1 MFRVTLLK
9 FNKMKFLFA
18 AVGLMLILVSLGM
31 FIFLSPKEKPEA
43 PAWSQSVETSPQD
56 LKIQDINIPAVDKIS
71 LSILKEGEDPEL
83 IRTETVVCNDEVYI
97 FDVVSYQERT
107 YFFNDI
113 YKNYRSPENFI
124 VRLKAPRGGE
134 EGAFMILATPK
145 VDCDRIYLTT
155 FILKTYEPVGRIFE
169 WRIGE
174 KTVRELSI
182 SQEFWE
188 YYVMSFDHHLSLFFD
203 GPRWLSPGHEKI
215 LVAHQN
221 EPTAKNER
229 CDYRTL
235 RLLRLRDDKS
245 ELVAQLPRGET
256 FDNGREY
263 LGRGDLLLLCDGF
276 NFGWIDESTIFYDV
290 FDKTKDAP
298 SREVKSLVIE

>member
-1 MFRVTLLK
+1 M
-9 FNKMKFLFA
+9 FA
-18 AVGLMLILVSLGM
+18 AVGLIFILVFLGM
-31 FIFLSPKEKPEA
+31 FIFLGLKEKLEA
-43 PAWSQSVETSPQD
+43 PAGSQSVETSSQD
-56 LKIQDINIPAVDKIS
+56 LKIQDINILAVDKIS
-71 LSILKEGEDPEL
+71 LPIFEGGENPEL

-113 YKNYRSPENFI
+113 YKNHRSPENLI

-134 EGAFMILATPK
+134 VGAFMVLATPK
-145 VDCDRIYLTT
+145 ADCDRIYLTT
-155 FILKTYEPVGRIFE
+155 FVLKTHEPVGRIFE
-169 WRIGE
+169 WYIGE

-188 YYVMSFDHHLSLFFD
+188 YYVMSFDHHSSLFFD
-203 GPRWLSPGHEKI
+203 GPRWLSPSHEKI

-221 EPTAKNER
+221 EPTAKNEQ

-245 ELVAQLPRGET
+245 ELVTQLPKGET

-263 LGRGDLLLLCDGF
+263 LGRGDSLLLCDGF
-276 NFGWIDESTIFYDV
+276 NFGWMDESTIFYDV

-298 SREVKSLVIE
+298 SRKVKNLLIE